1 MPLAGH
7 RLRPPP
13 LRQRAGRPQLKRDPL
28 GGCQRR
34 GTVIGAR
41 HTLRRTRPGLRRVR
55 HEANSTSAA
64 HALLFLFSSPKHG
77 PEESAVVEAM
87 KAHHFN
93 FIGSMRSYWDFY
105 FGYGLEAA
113 FFCLLEAVLF
123 WQLASI
129 AKTAPLV
136 IRPIV
141 ALFFLANIDHAI
153 LVVRYFFITPLVPDI
168 LIAACLAFAFMTA
181 AA

>member
-1 MPLAGH
+1 MKPTVL
-7 RLRPPP
+7 LRIASVVA
-13 LRQRAGRPQLKRDPL
+13 LVQFA
-28 GGCQRR
+28 
-34 GTVIGAR
+34 A
-41 HTLRRTRPGLRRVR
+41 HTL
-55 HEANSTSAA
+55 
-64 HALLFLFSSPKHG
+64 LFVFSSPKHG

-87 KAHHFN
+87 KAHRFN

-123 WQLASI
+123 WQLGTI

-141 ALFFLANIDHAI
+141 VLFHHPSCSGHLDRCMPR
-153 LVVRYFFITPLVPDI
+153 VRVHDGSRLTS
-168 LIAACLAFAFMTA
+168 A
-181 AA
+181 